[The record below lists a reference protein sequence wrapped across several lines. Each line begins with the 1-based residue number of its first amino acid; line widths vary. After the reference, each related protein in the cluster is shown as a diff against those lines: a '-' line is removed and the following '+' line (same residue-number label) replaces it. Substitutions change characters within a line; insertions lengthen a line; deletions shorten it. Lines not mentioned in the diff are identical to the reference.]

1 MPIVGIFVTKKD
13 LWKGGERGDLSGDGE
28 QQCTD
33 WRTDPWPH
41 HQEAQG
47 PPTPPPARFR
57 STFQYLS
64 NSGHPGSNDYD
75 GVSEFGDDGNIVF
88 NNWCLKKKKIS
99 LWCWYEEAWLWKLQI
114 IKRTKNSLVPFCNL
128 SPAHFV
134 LVSFSRLVAASL
146 RRLILE

>member
-1 MPIVGIFVTKKD
+1 MLIVGILVTK
-13 LWKGGERGDLSGDGE
+13 KGGERGDPSGDGE

-41 HQEAQG
+41 HQEAPG

-64 NSGHPGSNDYD
+64 NSGHPGSDDYD

-88 NNWCLKKKKIS
+88 INWCHKIKKYHS
-99 LWCWYEEAWLWKLQI
+99 EVGTRKLGRGNCKLEKGQ
-114 IKRTKNSLVPFCNL
+114 RTVPFCNL
-128 SPAHFV
+128 SPAHSV
-134 LVSFSRLVAASL
+134 LVSFGRLVAASL